1 VAKFVRIKMNQ
12 ARFENQVAV
21 VTGAADGIGRAIAER
36 IGAEGGKVVLWDLKE
51 DLLNM
56 REKEFIDKGYSVMVK
71 RVDISD
77 ENQVKDGF
85 SEIVDRFEKIDVLIN
100 SAGIVGP
107 TQTKIT
113 EYTTEAFD
121 AIYRVNLRGSFLVCK
136 YVIPYME
143 SNKYGRI
150 VMIASIAG
158 KEGNPN
164 MIGYSATK
172 AGVIGLVK
180 GLGKEY
186 AAQGITVNGIAPA
199 VIQTPMNADTAPEQL
214 AYMAS
219 KIPMQRFGTVDE
231 TASLACWIASKEATF
246 NTGFIFDLSGGR
258 ATY

>member
-1 VAKFVRIKMNQ
+1 MEQK
-12 ARFENQVAV
+12 RFENQVAV

-36 IGAEGGKVVLWDLKE
+36 VAAEGGKVALWDVKE
-51 DLLNM
+51 ELLDLRK
-56 REKEFIDKGYSVMVK
+56 REFSAKGIPVLVK

-77 ENQVKDGF
+77 EDQVK
-85 SEIVDRFEKIDVLIN
+85 EAFEEVVKAFGKIDVMVN

-121 AIYRVNLRGSFLVCK
+121 TIYRVNLRGSFLVCK
-136 YVIPYME
+136 YVIPYMQQ
-143 SNKYGRI
+143 NKYGRI

-164 MIGYSATK
+164 MVGYSATK

-186 AAQGITVNGIAPA
+186 ADEGITVNGIAPA

-219 KIPMQRFGTVDE
+219 KIPMQRFGTVAE
-231 TASLACWIASKEATF
+231 TASLACWIASKEASF